1 MKTTFVAVT
10 QVMPIE
16 WLVVI
21 RNGRSGSTNVHTA
34 MTKCGIEPGGKIK
47 LPEHGFTLGA
57 HRINVEMNR
66 NGSFEIRP
74 AGRN

>member
-1 MKTTFVAVT
+1 METALVAAT

-21 RNGRSGSTNVHTA
+21 QNGRSGSTNVHTA
-34 MTKCGIEPGGKIK
+34 MTKCGNEPGGKIK
-47 LPEHGFTLGA
+47 MTEHGLTLGA
-57 HRINVEMNR
+57 HRINVELGR
-66 NGSFEIRP
+66 NVSFEIRP